1 MEEHNNNN
9 NNNNTVGIG
18 TGRGTNKRKTP
29 SESAA
34 ASGARVW
41 TARAGHVR
49 DSVVAYFAPGTEALR
64 LLLSV
69 LRPAAPGSPITT
81 TSIRT
86 VLWFVTNY
94 AAHHHVSYTLK
105 GSSSSSSA
113 KNTAP
118 PPPMEEYEAI
128 TKLQPGADEEAAAV
142 TTTTAEESTTSS
154 KGEEEEEES
163 RLLGLVGSTK
173 RAPLPLQPSGSA
185 RAAVP
190 LGRGGVRPPFVVSTQ
205 FQNARDAI
213 GDKLLFDPN
222 CRQSY
227 NLEIPDG
234 SGGTLATS
242 LGQLNFFKW
251 AIQKEVIQYVI
262 EHRAAISAD
271 QSAREERSG
280 GSRSNRSSRAAAEAA
295 TKEEEALAAAAAA
308 GPAAGAGGGARRR
321 RRPVGALDRGKPMRL
336 MTVSA
341 RG

>member
-1 MEEHNNNN
+1 MATKEQV
-9 NNNNTVGIG
+9 VGPSTSG
-18 TGRGTNKRKTP
+18 GTNKRKTP
-29 SESAA
+29 PPPTA
-34 ASGARVW
+34 ARVW

-49 DSVVAYFAPGTEALR
+49 DSVVSYFAPGTDALR

-69 LRPAAPGSPITT
+69 LRPPAAATTPT

-94 AAHHHVSYTLK
+94 AAHHHVSYALK
-105 GSSSSSSA
+105 GGSSANAVRPQTTTPPLEEEEKEEADIPSNKRPRPDDEAAATEDSSSSSS
-113 KNTAP
+113 K
-118 PPPMEEYEAI
+118 EE
-128 TKLQPGADEEAAAV
+128 T
-142 TTTTAEESTTSS
+142 
-154 KGEEEEEES
+154 
-163 RLLGLVGSTK
+163 RLLGLAGTTK
-173 RAPLPLQPSGSA
+173 RAPLPLHPSGSA
-185 RAAVP
+185 RAAMQ

-280 GSRSNRSSRAAAEAA
+280 SSARSRSAIAA
-295 TKEEEALAAAAAA
+295 TTVVATTDTAAPPSADTV
-308 GPAAGAGGGARRR
+308 PAAGSGGGARRR
-321 RRPVGALDRGKPMRL
+321 RRPVCALDRGGGKPMRL
-336 MTVSA
+336 MTVGA